1 MNYQLIPK
9 GNGME
14 YLRKELEKSIDIT
27 DKEWKFIGSKF
38 KPKFS
43 QKGDIIHNAGDIF
56 YEIWYIKSG
65 LARSYFIDN
74 NGKDFTWQLYF
85 NDDSMNKLN
94 LFMDDS
100 VSYYEQSGSLLS
112 FEILE
117 DAEFEIISMVDMDE
131 IFDMNIK
138 WQQFGRMMIHD
149 TWYASTY
156 KRVISLMSENAEEKY
171 QRLLR
176 EYPTIFEKVKS
187 YHVAS
192 YLGIAPQTLSKLRK
206 SESK

>member
-1 MNYQLIPK
+1 MNK
-9 GNGME
+9 
-14 YLRKELEKSIDIT
+14 LRKELEKSIDIT
-27 DKEWKFIGSKF
+27 DEEWEFISSKF

-43 QKGDIIHNAGDIF
+43 RKGEIIHNAGDIF
-56 YEIWYIKSG
+56 SEVWYIKSG
-65 LARSYFIDN
+65 LARSYFIDK

-85 NDDSMNKLN
+85 NDDSMSKVN

-117 DAEFEIISMVDMDE
+117 DAEFEIISMADMDK

-156 KRVISLMSENAEEKY
+156 KRVISLMSENAEEQY

>member
-1 MNYQLIPK
+1 MNY
-9 GNGME
+9 
-14 YLRKELEKSIDIT
+14 LRAELEKSLEIT
-27 DKEWKFIGSKF
+27 EQEWEHICSKF
-38 KPKFS
+38 KPKS
-43 QKGDIIHNAGDIF
+43 AKKGEIVHYTGDIF
-56 YEIWYIKSG
+56 SDIWYIKSG

-85 NDDSMNKLN
+85 NDESMSKIN

-100 VSYYEQSGSLLS
+100 VSYYEQSPSLVS

-117 DAEFEIISMVDMDE
+117 DAEFEVISVADLDE
-131 IFDMNIK
+131 LFDMNMK
-138 WQQFGRMMIHD
+138 WQHFGRMMIHD

-156 KRVISLMSENAEEKY
+156 KRVLSLMGESAQERY
-171 QRLLR
+171 VRLLK

-192 YLGIAPQTLSKLRK
+192 YLGMTPQTLSKLRK

>member
-1 MNYQLIPK
+1 MK
-9 GNGME
+9 
-14 YLRKELEKSIDIT
+14 YLKKELEKSISIT
-27 DKEWKFIGSKF
+27 DNEWKFICSKF
-38 KPKFS
+38 KPKS
-43 QKGDIIHNAGDIF
+43 CKKGDLIHYSGDIF
-56 YEIWYIKSG
+56 DEIWYIKSG

-85 NDDSMNKLN
+85 NDKSMNKLN

-117 DAEFEIISMVDMDE
+117 DAEFEVISIKDMDA
-131 IFDMNIK
+131 IFDMNRK

-156 KRVISLMSENAEEKY
+156 KRVISLMSESADEKY
-171 QRLLR
+171 KRLLR

-187 YHVAS
+187 YHIAS

-206 SESK
+206 SESR

>member
-1 MNYQLIPK
+1 MCLL
-9 GNGME
+9 GGGE
-14 YLRKELEKSIDIT
+14 VTYLRKELEKSIDIT
-27 DKEWKFIGSKF
+27 DEEWEFIRSKF
-38 KPKFS
+38 KQRSAK
-43 QKGDIIHNAGDIF
+43 KGEIVHYAGDVF
-56 YEIWYIKSG
+56 SDIWYIKSG

-85 NDDSMNKLN
+85 NDDSMSKIN

-100 VSYYEQSGSLLS
+100 VSHYEQSGSLMS

-117 DAEFEIISMVDMDE
+117 DAEFEVISIDDLDA
-131 IFDMNIK
+131 IFDTDMK
-138 WQQFGRMMIHD
+138 WQHFGRMMIHD

-156 KRVISLMSENAEEKY
+156 KRVLSLMGESAEERY
-171 QRLLR
+171 VRLLK

>member
-1 MNYQLIPK
+1 
-9 GNGME
+9 ME
-14 YLRKELEKSIDIT
+14 YLRKELEKSIDIIEE
-27 DKEWKFIGSKF
+27 EWRFVCAKF
-38 KPKFS
+38 KPKS
-43 QKGDIIHNAGDIF
+43 CQKGDLVHYAGDIF
-56 YEIWYIKSG
+56 DEIWYIKSG
-65 LARSYFIDN
+65 LARSYFVDN

-85 NDDSMNKLN
+85 NDESMSRLN

-100 VSYYEQSGSLLS
+100 VSYYEQRGSLLS

-117 DAEFEIISMVDMDE
+117 DAEFEVISLADMDA
-131 IFDMNIK
+131 IFDMNTK
-138 WQQFGRMMIHD
+138 WQQLGRRMIHD

-156 KRVISLMSENAEEKY
+156 KRVISLMSESAEEQY

-176 EYPTIFEKVKS
+176 EYPTIFDKVKS

-206 SESK
+206 LNLGE

>member
-1 MNYQLIPK
+1 
-9 GNGME
+9 ME
-14 YLRKELEKSIDIT
+14 YLKKELEKSIDIEDT
-27 DKEWKFIGSKF
+27 EWDFIQSKF
-38 KPKFS
+38 KSKFAK
-43 QKGDIIHNAGDIF
+43 KGETVHYAGDIF
-56 YEIWYIKSG
+56 NEIWYIKSG

-85 NDDSMNKLN
+85 KDKSVSKLN

-100 VSYYEQSGSLLS
+100 VSYYEQKGSFLN

-117 DAEFEIISMVDMDE
+117 DAEFEIVKIADMDA

-138 WQQFGRMMIHD
+138 WQKFGRMMIHD

-156 KRVISLMSENAEEKY
+156 KRVISLMSENVEQRYE
-171 QRLLR
+171 RLLE
-176 EYPTIFEKVKS
+176 EYPTIFKKVKS
-187 YHVAS
+187 YHIAS

-206 SESK
+206 SESR

>member
-1 MNYQLIPK
+1 MT
-9 GNGME
+9 
-14 YLRKELEKSIDIT
+14 YLKKELEKSIEIT
-27 DKEWKFIGSKF
+27 DEEWDFIRSKF
-38 KPKFS
+38 KAKS
-43 QKGDIIHNAGDIF
+43 AKKGEIVHHAGDIF
-56 YEIWYIKSG
+56 SEVWYIKSG

-85 NDDSMNKLN
+85 NDESMSKLN

-100 VSYYEQSGSLLS
+100 VSHYEQSPSLVS

-117 DAEFEIISMVDMDE
+117 DAEFEVIHLDDMDAM
-131 IFDMNIK
+131 FNLNMK
-138 WQQFGRMMIHD
+138 WQHFGRMMIHD

-156 KRVISLMSENAEEKY
+156 KRVISLMSESAQERY
-171 QRLLR
+171 DRLLK
-176 EYPTIFEKVKS
+176 EYPTIFDKVKS

>member
-1 MNYQLIPK
+1 VT
-9 GNGME
+9 
-14 YLRKELEKSIDIT
+14 YLKKELEKSIDIT
-27 DKEWKFIGSKF
+27 DEEWDFISSKF
-38 KPKFS
+38 KSKS
-43 QKGDIIHNAGDIF
+43 AKKGEIVHYVGDIF
-56 YEIWYIKSG
+56 SEVWYIKSG
-65 LARSYFIDN
+65 LARSYFMDN

-85 NDDSMNKLN
+85 NDESMSKLN

-100 VSYYEQSGSLLS
+100 VSHYEQSPSLVS

-117 DAEFEIISMVDMDE
+117 DAEFEVISLDDMDAM
-131 IFDMNIK
+131 FNLNMK
-138 WQQFGRMMIHD
+138 WQHFGRIMIHD

-156 KRVISLMSENAEEKY
+156 KRVISLMSETAQERY
-171 QRLLR
+171 DRLLE
-176 EYPTIFEKVKS
+176 EYPTIFEKVKA

>member
-1 MNYQLIPK
+1 MK
-9 GNGME
+9 
-14 YLRKELEKSIDIT
+14 YLRKELEKSIEIIDE
-27 DKEWKFIGSKF
+27 EWKFISSKF
-38 KPKFS
+38 KPKS
-43 QKGDIIHNAGDIF
+43 SKKGEIIHYAGEIF
-56 YEIWYIKSG
+56 SEIWYIKSG

-85 NDDSMNKLN
+85 NDGSMSKLN

-117 DAEFEIISMVDMDE
+117 DAEFEVISMMDMDA

-138 WQQFGRMMIHD
+138 WQQFGRMMIHN

-156 KRVISLMSENAEEKY
+156 KRVISLMSENAEERY

-187 YHVAS
+187 YHIAS

>member
-1 MNYQLIPK
+1 MCLFGGYEMK
-9 GNGME
+9 
-14 YLRKELEKSIDIT
+14 YLRAELEKSIEIT
-27 DKEWKFIGSKF
+27 DEEWVFISSKF
-38 KPKFS
+38 KPKSAKKGEIVHYAGGVFS
-43 QKGDIIHNAGDIF
+43 D
-56 YEIWYIKSG
+56 IWYIKSG

-85 NDDSMNKLN
+85 NDESMSKIN

-100 VSYYEQSGSLLS
+100 VSYYEQSGSLVS

-117 DAEFEIISMVDMDE
+117 DAEFEVISIDDLDAL
-131 IFDMNIK
+131 FDMNMK
-138 WQQFGRMMIHD
+138 WQHFGRMMIHD

-156 KRVISLMSENAEEKY
+156 KRVLSLMGESAEERY
-171 QRLLR
+171 VRLLK

-192 YLGIAPQTLSKLRK
+192 YLGIAPQTLSKLRQK
-206 SESK
+206 

>member
-1 MNYQLIPK
+1 MNYLK
-9 GNGME
+9 
-14 YLRKELEKSIDIT
+14 KELEKSIAIT
-27 DKEWKFIGSKF
+27 DEEWDFISSKF
-38 KPKFS
+38 KPKS
-43 QKGDIIHNAGDIF
+43 AKKGEIIHYAGDIF
-56 YEIWYIKSG
+56 SEVWYIKSG

-74 NGKDFTWQLYF
+74 NGRDFTWQLYF
-85 NDDSMNKLN
+85 KDESMSKLN

-100 VSYYEQSGSLLS
+100 VSYYEQSPSLVS

-117 DAEFEIISMVDMDE
+117 DAEFEVIHLDDMDAM
-131 IFDMNIK
+131 FNLNMK
-138 WQQFGRMMIHD
+138 WQHFGRMMIHD

-156 KRVISLMSENAEEKY
+156 KRVISLMSETAQERY
-171 QRLLR
+171 DRLLE